1 MNAIPYLTGPD
12 LAALATEAD
21 AVGFLEEALSSGRVD
36 PEDDSPRLFSPAP
49 GGEFLIMPTGG
60 PTWSGVKL
68 VTVAPGN
75 PARGKPKIQ
84 GVYTLV
90 ASEDLAPTVLMDAVE
105 LTLLRTPATTVLA
118 IRHLLAAGA
127 QRGPEPLPV
136 VVFGTGPQT
145 ERHLRCLAGV
155 VGPLDAVV
163 VGRRAAAAAAFAE
176 RCAAAGLSVRAGEA
190 DDVRNAAV
198 VICATSSPT
207 PVLDDRLV
215 PDDAVV
221 AAVGAHGPDRA
232 ELSAALIRRSD
243 VAVEGRASAMRESG
257 NLLGA
262 RGADEWADLP
272 VANLADLV
280 AGRFERRPGR
290 PAVFSGVG
298 MSWEDLAVATALYE
312 RHRQQ
317 GEAFAATATSAPTQP
332 ATGVR

>member
-1 MNAIPYLTGPD
+1 MNAIPFLTGPD

-60 PTWSGVKL
+60 PTWSGVKV

-84 GVYTLV
+84 GVYALV

-127 QRGPEPLPV
+127 ERGPGRLPV

-145 ERHLRCLAGV
+145 ERHLRCLAAV
-155 VGPLDAVV
+155 VGPIDAVV
-163 VGRRAAAAAAFAE
+163 VGRRTA
-176 RCAAAGLSVRAGEA
+176 
-190 DDVRNAAV
+190 
-198 VICATSSPT
+198 
-207 PVLDDRLV
+207 
-215 PDDAVV
+215 
-221 AAVGAHGPDRA
+221 
-232 ELSAALIRRSD
+232 
-243 VAVEGRASAMRESG
+243 G

-262 RGADEWADLP
+262 RRVDEWADLP

-312 RHRQQ
+312 RHLQQ
-317 GEAFAATATSAPTQP
+317 GEAAAATVTSAETQP
-332 ATGVR
+332 ATGARL